1 MFTRLSQRGRV
12 IVFLLTAALT
22 VTLVTGSATPRTTYI
37 ITDGDVI
44 TTVEGYAGELDGAL
58 ERAGIALS
66 AADQVRSVREDRV
79 VQVEIA
85 RPLTTYETE
94 LAELLP
100 YQTVRREN
108 PELELGQEQVVQTGR
123 QGRVI
128 ETTRIVTDP
137 DGTVHRSDLGRSVAE
152 EPVDEIVEYGT
163 RLPAVA
169 ASYLSVTSDVLTHV
183 NAAEDGSGVL
193 TTASGQ
199 TLRYARAL
207 TVKATAYTTERQ
219 SWKKTATGTIAR
231 VGAIAVDP
239 KVIPYGTR
247 MYIVSSDGTITY
259 GVATAEDCG
268 GSIKGNRVDLF
279 FDTYSECINFGVR
292 SCTVYILD

>member
-1 MFTRLSQRGRV
+1 MKLNQSKKEEE
-12 IVFLLTAALT
+12 ALT
-22 VTLVTGSATPRTTYI
+22 KLYLEHKKAMF
-37 ITDGDVI
+37 
-44 TTVEGYAGELDGAL
+44 GAAYSIL
-58 ERAGIALS
+58 N
-66 AADQVRSVREDRV
+66 D
-79 VQVEIA
+79 
-85 RPLTTYETE
+85 
-94 LAELLP
+94 
-100 YQTVRREN
+100 
-108 PELELGQEQVVQTGR
+108 
-123 QGRVI
+123 
-128 ETTRIVTDP
+128 
-137 DGTVHRSDLGRSVAE
+137 
-152 EPVDEIVEYGT
+152 
-163 RLPAVA
+163 
-169 ASYLSVTSDVLTHV
+169 V

>member
-1 MFTRLSQRGRV
+1 M
-12 IVFLLTAALT
+12 
-22 VTLVTGSATPRTTYI
+22 
-37 ITDGDVI
+37 
-44 TTVEGYAGELDGAL
+44 

-66 AADQVRSVREDRV
+66 AADQVRSVRKDRV
-79 VQVEIA
+79 IQVEIA
-85 RPLTTYETE
+85 RPVTTYETE

-108 PELELGQEQVVQTGR
+108 PELELGREQVVQTGR
-123 QGRVI
+123 QGQVI

-152 EPVDEIVEYGT
+152 EPIEEIVEYGT

-207 TVKATAYTTERQ
+207 TVTATAYTTERQ

-259 GVATAEDCG
+259 GVATAEDWRRQHQG
-268 GSIKGNRVDLF
+268 QPGRSLLQYLQRVHPLRRAQLHRLYPGLNPSGKPPLPEVVF
-279 FDTYSECINFGVR
+279 HALRPQFYSGY
-292 SCTVYILD
+292 S

>member
-12 IVFLLTAALT
+12 IVFLLTAALA

-37 ITDGDVI
+37 ITDGDVV

-183 NAAEDGSGVL
+183 N
-193 TTASGQ
+193 SGQ

>member
-1 MFTRLSQRGRV
+1 MLTQLSQRGRV
-12 IVFLLTAALT
+12 IVFLLTAALA

-37 ITDGDVI
+37 ITDGDVV

-123 QGRVI
+123 QGRII

-169 ASYLSVTSDVLTHV
+169 AS
-183 NAAEDGSGVL
+183 
-193 TTASGQ
+193 
-199 TLRYARAL
+199 
-207 TVKATAYTTERQ
+207 
-219 SWKKTATGTIAR
+219 
-231 VGAIAVDP
+231 
-239 KVIPYGTR
+239 
-247 MYIVSSDGTITY
+247 
-259 GVATAEDCG
+259 
-268 GSIKGNRVDLF
+268 
-279 FDTYSECINFGVR
+279 
-292 SCTVYILD
+292 

>member
-1 MFTRLSQRGRV
+1 MLTRLSQRGRV
-12 IVFLLTAALT
+12 IVFLLTAALA

-37 ITDGDVI
+37 ITDGDVV

-239 KVIPYGTR
+239 KVIPYSTR

>member
-1 MFTRLSQRGRV
+1 MLTRLSQRGRV
-12 IVFLLTAALT
+12 IVFLLTAALA

-37 ITDGDVI
+37 ITDGDVV

-163 RLPAVA
+163 RLPRRCVTPGPSPSRPPPTPRS
-169 ASYLSVTSDVLTHV
+169 ASPGKRPPPVPSP
-183 NAAEDGSGVL
+183 G
-193 TTASGQ
+193 
-199 TLRYARAL
+199 
-207 TVKATAYTTERQ
+207 
-219 SWKKTATGTIAR
+219 
-231 VGAIAVDP
+231 
-239 KVIPYGTR
+239 
-247 MYIVSSDGTITY
+247 
-259 GVATAEDCG
+259 
-268 GSIKGNRVDLF
+268 
-279 FDTYSECINFGVR
+279 
-292 SCTVYILD
+292 